1 MIQWSKTNNEILTL
15 MWNEGKNDIE
25 IAAYFNAGIYAI
37 AKQRSNIGLVSHK
50 KKEGGHRKPK
60 TLTPIVNKM
69 FFVAHYQQDGVNHFS
84 RLDTENSTTAKEM
97 IRKLIYNRGVTS
109 VTLLQPTTQLVLQTI
124 TESEF

>member
-1 MIQWSKTNNEILTL
+1 MINWNKTNNEILTL

-37 AKQRSNIGLVSHK
+37 AKQRSNIGLITRK
-50 KKEGGHRKPK
+50 RMKGLHRKVK
-60 TLTPIVNKM
+60 TLIPIVNKM

-84 RLDTENSTTAKEM
+84 RLDTENSTIAKEM
-97 IRKLIYNRGVTS
+97 IRKLIYNKGVTS